1 MMQNQGIL
9 MHTNPLEKLPGYHKK
24 QFLILKKNRYSDT
37 EENNDF
43 REELFSGFNSKKR
56 RNKCMLDNM
65 TTGTK
70 KYLREKRNNRKKIG
84 QLINEGTEI
93 NAE

>member
-1 MMQNQGIL
+1 
-9 MHTNPLEKLPGYHKK
+9 MHTNSLEKLPGYDKK
-24 QFLILKKNRYSDT
+24 KFLILKKNRYSDT

-43 REELFSGFNSKKR
+43 QEALFSGFNSKKR
-56 RNKCMLDNM
+56 KNKCMLDDM

-70 KYLREKRNNRKKIG
+70 KHLREKRNNRKKIG
-84 QLINEGTEI
+84 LLINEGTEI